1 MTAEQARLLTR
12 TERFGVRL
20 ADLVARRMKLASTL
34 WNLLVITPLV
44 FLAIGRRLDTRG
56 LDHLRG
62 MGARTPLILVAN
74 HRSRYDF
81 FAVTALVRWHAGL
94 LRHFFFPVRSAYF
107 YDHLSG
113 ILLNLVS
120 AGMGMFPPIFRDAAR
135 RRVNDWS
142 VSRCCD
148 ELRRARRVIG
158 IHPEGTRN
166 RTDDPYQIIDPKPGV
181 GKIALEAPG
190 ARVLPV
196 FVVGIGDNPLTE
208 YLYNFRPSRHPVRV
222 LFGSEVVVEDL
233 RAEGSRP
240 LTQKQAMERC
250 VAAVRALA
258 LEARAMDSASGVSI
272 ALAPAGPPAPLLT
285 ERR

>member
-1 MTAEQARLLTR
+1 MSVEQARLLSP

-20 ADLVARRMKLASTL
+20 ADLVARRLKFASTL

-56 LDHLRG
+56 LEHLRRIK
-62 MGARTPLILVAN
+62 ARIPLILVAN

-107 YDHLSG
+107 YDHPFG
-113 ILLNLVS
+113 VLLNLVS

-135 RRVNDWS
+135 RGINNWS
-142 VSRCCD
+142 LMRCCE
-148 ELRRARRVIG
+148 ELQRPRRVLG

-166 RTDDPYQIIDPKPGV
+166 RTGDPYQIIDPKPGV
-181 GKIALEAPG
+181 GKIALEAPA
-190 ARVLPV
+190 ARVMPV
-196 FVVGIGDNPLTE
+196 FIVGIGNNLLTE
-208 YLYNFRPSRHPVRV
+208 YLYNFRPSRHRVCV
-222 LFGSEVVVEDL
+222 LFGPEIDVEDL

-240 LTQKQAMERC
+240 LTQKLAMERC
-250 VAAVRALA
+250 VAAVRELA
-258 LEARAMDSASGVSI
+258 GEARAMDSASGVTI
-272 ALAPAGPPAPLLT
+272 ARSPAQSPAAMLS